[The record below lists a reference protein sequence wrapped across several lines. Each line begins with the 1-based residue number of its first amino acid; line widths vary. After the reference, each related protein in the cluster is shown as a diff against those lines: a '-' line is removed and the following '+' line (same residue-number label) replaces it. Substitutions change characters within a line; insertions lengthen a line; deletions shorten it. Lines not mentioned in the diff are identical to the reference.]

1 VRIIRV
7 LLFVSMIAA
16 LTPAPL
22 SAFTKQ
28 EQPESAPQDE
38 AKKPQ
43 DKSAQEP
50 SAKPKEEPKKD
61 EPRKPADPMSA
72 PTFAGL
78 KLRSIGPAFTS
89 GRVCSIAVD
98 PTDHSRYF
106 AGAASGGVWKT
117 TNAGTTWAPVFDNEA
132 SYSIGTIVIDP
143 KNQFTVWV
151 GTGENNSQRSVS
163 YGDGVYR
170 SDDGGKTWKNVGLKA
185 SERIGRIAIDPR
197 NSDSVYVAAQ
207 GPLWGPG
214 GDRGL
219 FKTTD
224 GGKTWKNILS
234 ISENTGVT
242 DVVIDTNNPDT
253 IYAAAYQR
261 RRHVWTLINGG
272 PESAI
277 YKSTDAGATWNK
289 LRAGLPNVEMG
300 RIGLAIS
307 PVDTNIVYATV
318 EAADGKGGIF
328 RSSDRGGSWERRNPF
343 DAGAMYYGQITADP
357 KEVDRIYVM
366 NVFLMVSDDG
376 GRTLRRL
383 GEKSKHVDNH
393 VIWID
398 PDNTRHYLV
407 GCDGGVYE
415 SYDRGSN
422 WQFKSNMPIGQ
433 FYDVTVDNA
442 TPFYSVYGGLQDN
455 YSVGGPSR
463 TRSASGI
470 VNSDWFVTHGGDG
483 FRSQVDPEDPN
494 TIYAELQYGSI
505 VRFDKR
511 TGERM
516 GIQPGE
522 RKGEQGLRFNWDSPF
537 IISPH
542 SHTRLYFAADKL
554 FRSDDRGDTW
564 KLISPELSRGLD
576 RNKLPVMGKVWGP
589 DAVAKHTSTDP
600 FGNSSALAESPKKEG
615 LIYVGTDDGLI
626 QVTEDAGRNWRKIES
641 FPGVPDMT
649 YVSRLLASQH
659 DADTVYAGFENHKR
673 GDFAPYLLKSTDRG
687 KSWTSVKS
695 NLPAN
700 GPVLAIAEDHVNP
713 NLLFVGT
720 EFGLFFTID
729 GGQKWIQLKGGLPT
743 ISVRDLAIQKREND
757 LVVGTFGRSI
767 YILDNYTPL
776 RALKPEMLTQEATL
790 FPVKDAMMYI
800 QSQPL
805 GGRGKSFQGEAY
817 FTADNPPFGA
827 TFTYYLKEALK
838 TKKQRR
844 QEAEKEA
851 ERKGAP
857 HPYPALADL
866 SAEEEEEAPG
876 ITFTITDSSGR
887 VVRRLNAPAAPGMN
901 RVSWDL
907 RYPPPTLAP
916 PRPADG
922 EEDPFAEPPGG
933 PLVIPGK
940 YTVSVS
946 KRVNGV
952 ISQLSAPQEFTV
964 FVEGQGSM
972 SPPDRAALV
981 EFQQKVAR
989 LQRAV
994 SGALE
999 TSNQLKTRL
1008 GQIKRALHETPAAEA
1023 KLTADAASIEKRT
1036 NEILRALRGDNALRQ
1051 RQETLPPSIV
1061 ERVGTIVSD
1070 QRMSTSAPT
1079 QTQKD
1084 HYAAA
1089 AQEFEQVLGQL
1100 RALIEGDLSKLE
1112 KAMEEAGAPWT
1123 PGRIP
1128 VWKDN

>member
-1 VRIIRV
+1 MRIIRILLVISLIDV
-7 LLFVSMIAA
+7 LM
-16 LTPAPL
+16 PAPF
-22 SAFTKQ
+22 SAFTLR
-28 EQPESAPQDE
+28 ERLESAQQDQ
-38 AKKPQ
+38 AGQ
-43 DKSAQEP
+43 QQNTSDQ
-50 SAKPKEEPKKD
+50 AKPKEEPKRE
-61 EPRKPADPMSA
+61 EPRRPADPMSA
-72 PTFAGL
+72 GTFAGL
-78 KLRSIGPAFTS
+78 RLRSIGPAFTS

-106 AGAASGGVWKT
+106 VGVASGGVWKT
-117 TNAGTTWAPVFDNEA
+117 TNAGTTWLPVFDNEG
-132 SYSIGTIVIDP
+132 SYSIGTVVLDP
-143 KNQFTVWV
+143 KNPLTVWV
-151 GTGENNSQRSVS
+151 GSGENNSQRSVS

-170 SDDGGKTWKNVGLKA
+170 SDDGGRTWKNVGLKA

-197 NSDSVYVAAQ
+197 NSDTVYVAAQ

-219 FKTTD
+219 FKTAD

-242 DVVIDTNNPDT
+242 DVVIDPNNPDT
-253 IYAAAYQR
+253 LYAASYQR
-261 RRHVWTLINGG
+261 RRHVWTFINGG

-277 YKSTDAGATWNK
+277 HKSTDAGATWTK

-307 PVDTNIVYATV
+307 PVDTDVLYATI
-318 EAADGKGGIF
+318 EAADGRGGIF
-328 RSSDRGGSWERRNPF
+328 RSSDRGGSWERRNPY
-343 DAGAMYYGQITADP
+343 DTTAMYYSQITADP

-366 NVFLMVSDDG
+366 NVFVMVSDDG
-376 GRTLRRL
+376 GRTIRRL

-398 PDNTRHYLV
+398 PNNTRHYLV

-422 WQFKSNMPIGQ
+422 WHFKSNMPIGQ
-433 FYDVTVDNA
+433 FYDVTVDNS
-442 TPFYSVYGGLQDN
+442 TPFYNVYGGMQDN
-455 YSVGGPSR
+455 FSVGGPAR

-470 VNSDWFVTHGGDG
+470 VNSDWFVTQGGDG
-483 FRSQVDPEDPN
+483 FRTQVDPEDPN
-494 TIYAELQYGSI
+494 ILYSELQYGAL
-505 VRFDKR
+505 VRVDKR

-522 RKGEQGLRFNWDSPF
+522 GKGDAGLRFNWDSPF

-542 SHTRLYFAADKL
+542 SHTRLYFAANKL
-554 FRSDDRGDTW
+554 FRSDDRGDSW
-564 KLISPELSRGLD
+564 KLISGELSRGLD
-576 RNKLPVMGKVWGP
+576 RNKLPVMGKIWGP
-589 DAVAKHTSTDP
+589 DAVAKHASTDP
-600 FGNSSALAESPKKEG
+600 FGNASALAESPKKDG

-626 QVTEDAGRNWRKIES
+626 QVTEDAGKNWRKIES

-649 YVSRLLASQH
+649 YVSRIAASQH
-659 DADTVYAGFENHKR
+659 EADTVYAAFENHKR
-673 GDFAPYLLKSTDRG
+673 SDFAPYLLKSTDRG
-687 KSWTSVKS
+687 KSWSSIKS

-713 NLLFVGT
+713 NLLFIGT

-729 GGQKWIQLKGGLPT
+729 GGQKWIQLKGGMPV
-743 ISVRDLAIQKREND
+743 IAVRDLAIQKREND

-776 RALKPEMLTQEATL
+776 RALKPEMLNQEAAL

-805 GGRGKSFQGEAY
+805 GGRGKAFQGEAF
-817 FTADNPPFGA
+817 FTAENPSFGA
-827 TFTYYLKEALK
+827 TFTYYLKESPK
-838 TKKQRR
+838 TRKQIR

-851 ERKGAP
+851 DRKGTP
-857 HPYPALADL
+857 LPYPALADL
-866 SAEEEEEAPG
+866 SAEEEEEAPA
-876 ITFTITDSSGR
+876 IIVTISDASGR
-887 VVRRLNAPAAPGMN
+887 VIRRLTAPLSSGIN

-907 RYPPPTLAP
+907 RYPAPTLAP

-933 PLVIPGK
+933 PLVMPGK
-940 YTVSVS
+940 YSVS
-946 KRVNGV
+946 FAKRVNGA
-952 ISQLSAPQEFTV
+952 ISKLSAPQEFTV
-964 FVEGQGSM
+964 YVEGQAAM
-972 SPPDRAALV
+972 SGPDRAALV

-994 SGALE
+994 SGAVE
-999 TSNQLKTRL
+999 TANQLRTRL

-1023 KLTADAASIEKRT
+1023 KLMEDAASIEKRN
-1036 NEILRALRGDNALRQ
+1036 NELLRALRGDNALRQ
-1051 RQETLPPSIV
+1051 RQEILPPSIS
-1061 ERVGTIVSD
+1061 ERVNTIVSD

-1089 AQEFEQVLGQL
+1089 AQEFETVLNRL
-1100 RALIEGDLSKLE
+1100 RPLIEGDLARLE
-1112 KAMEEAGAPWT
+1112 KAMESAGAPWT

-1128 VWKDN
+1128 DWKDN